1 MRIQTLVTLAA
12 GTVCAIVVGA
22 GTAGVVMHSN
32 ASTVVHTAAFDSDCP
47 AKDIRVVKRHE
58 GLGAGWYQLDVCG
71 AATRYM
77 RTKTTFHLP
86 GQHPDSVPPAVL
98 APRPVA
104 PEPVPGEEQTL
115 LPRS

>member
-22 GTAGVVMHSN
+22 GTAGVVMHTN
-32 ASTVVHTAAFDSDCP
+32 ASSVVHTAAFEADCP
-47 AKDIRVVKRHE
+47 AEHIRLLDRHE
-58 GLGAGWYQLDVCG
+58 GLGTGWYQLDVCG

-77 RTKTTFHLP
+77 RTGTTFHRP
-86 GQHPDSVPPAVL
+86 GQPPDSVPGAPAQR
-98 APRPVA
+98 APLPGGAPV
-104 PEPVPGEEQTL
+104 L